1 MCGIAGWVS
10 FDSAFDDRSAD
21 AIESMTATMSR
32 RGPDATGTFVRENVA
47 LGHRRLAVIDPA
59 GGRQP
64 MVATESGH
72 EVALVYSGEMYNYTE
87 LRAEL
92 KARGRRFETRS
103 DTEVLLLGYLEWGES
118 IVERLN
124 GMFAFAI
131 WDQRQERLFLAR
143 DRFGIKPLYVY
154 RIPSGIVFG
163 SEPKAIL
170 AHPLAD
176 RTVTVDGLRELFAMT
191 GQPGWS
197 LWRDMDQ
204 VRPGTTLTVER
215 TGIAPYTYW
224 SLQTRQHTDDIPT
237 TVQRVRGLLDDI
249 VERQLVSDVP
259 LCVLLS
265 GGLDS
270 STLTGLAAATDAAKR
285 QALRTFSVDFEDQ
298 EKTFVPDEIRD
309 TPDAPFVREVI
320 ELVKTNH
327 HRVALDQSAL
337 SRPSVRRAVV
347 GARDIPAGLGDMD
360 NSLYL
365 LFRAIREQSTVA
377 LSGESADEIFGGY
390 IWFHHPGSVNADNFP
405 WLAFR
410 SAFTADRFA
419 LLNHDLRAKLELDDF
434 IADQYAVSRKAVEH
448 LPGDDDREKRM
459 RLISH
464 QHLTRFLPMLL
475 DRKDRASM
483 AVGLE
488 VRVPYCDHRLVD
500 YVYNTPWSF
509 KTFDGREKSLLRE
522 ACGALVPQAVRD
534 RVKSPYPTSQ
544 DPRYAASLAGQ
555 LSEILAHPDH
565 PVFAIVDRQWAQ
577 AATEIPPD
585 KMPGDVRAG
594 LDRILDVYHWLDMY
608 SPDLLV

>member
-1 MCGIAGWVS
+1 MCGITGWVL
-10 FDSAFDDRSAD
+10 FDSSFGARPAD
-21 AIESMTATMSR
+21 VIESMTSAVSR
-32 RGPDATGTFVRENVA
+32 RGPDATGTFVRANVA

-64 MVATESGH
+64 MVATDTGREI
-72 EVALVYSGEMYNYTE
+72 ALVYSGEIYNYTE
-87 LRAEL
+87 LRTEL
-92 KARGRRFETRS
+92 RARGRRFETSS
-103 DTEVLLLGYLEWGES
+103 DTEVLLQGYLEWGES
-118 IVERLN
+118 VVERLN
-124 GMFAFAI
+124 GMFAFAV
-131 WDQRQERLFLAR
+131 WDERRERLFLAR
-143 DRFGIKPLYVY
+143 DRLGIKPLYVY

-176 RTVTVDGLRELFAMT
+176 RTVTTDGLRELFAMT
-191 GQPGWS
+191 GRPGWS

-215 TGIAPYTYW
+215 KGITPHTYW
-224 SLQTRQHTDDIPT
+224 SLQTRQHTDDLPT
-237 TVQRVRGLLDDI
+237 TVERVRGLLDYI

-259 LCVLLS
+259 LCLLLS

-270 STLTGLAAATDAAKR
+270 SALTGLATATDAAKR
-285 QALRTFSVDFEDQ
+285 GTLRTFSVDFEDQ
-298 EKTFVPDEIRD
+298 EATFVPDEIRD
-309 TPDAPFVREVI
+309 TPDAPFVREVV
-320 ELVKTNH
+320 ELVKTDH
-327 HRVALDQSAL
+327 HRVALDQSTL

-347 GARDIPAGLGDMD
+347 SARDIPAGLGDMD

-390 IWFHHPGSVNADNFP
+390 IWFHHPQSVNADNFP

-419 LLNHDLRAKLELDDF
+419 LLNRDLRAKLELEDF
-434 IADQYAVSRKAVEH
+434 IADQYAVSRKEVEQ
-448 LPGDDDREKRM
+448 LPGDDDHERRM
-459 RLISH
+459 RRISH

-488 VRVPYCDHRLVD
+488 VRVPYCDHRLVE

-522 ACGALVPQAVRD
+522 AAGAVVPQAVRD

-544 DPRYAASLAGQ
+544 DPRYAASLISQ
-555 LSEILAHPDH
+555 LSDILAQSDH
-565 PVFAIVDRQWAQ
+565 PVFAIVDREWAQ
-577 AATEIPPD
+577 AATEIPPHE
-585 KMPGDVRAG
+585 MPGDVRAG

-608 SPDLLV
+608 SPNLLV

>member
-1 MCGIAGWVS
+1 MCGITGWVS
-10 FDSAFDDRSAD
+10 FDSHVGDRPDDI
-21 AIESMTATMSR
+21 IESMTSVLSR

-64 MVATESGH
+64 MVATEAGR
-72 EVALVYSGEMYNYTE
+72 EVTLVYSGETYNYTE

-92 KARGRRFETRS
+92 KARGHRFETSS
-103 DTEVLLLGYLEWGES
+103 DTEVVLRGYLEWGES
-118 IVERLN
+118 VVERLN
-124 GMFAFAI
+124 GMFAFAV
-131 WDQRQERLFLAR
+131 WEQRRQRLFLAR
-143 DRFGIKPLYVY
+143 DRFGIKPLYFY

-176 RTVTVDGLRELFAMT
+176 RTVTTDGLRELFAMT

-204 VRPGTTLTVER
+204 VLPGTTLTVDR
-215 TGIAPYTYW
+215 HGITAHRYW
-224 SLQTRQHTDDIPT
+224 SLRTREHTDDIPT
-237 TVQRVRGLLDDI
+237 TVEHVRALLGDI
-249 VERQLVSDVP
+249 VERQLASDVP

-270 STLTGLAAATDAAKR
+270 SALTGLAAATDAAEQ

-298 EKTFVPDEIRD
+298 ESTFMPDEIRD
-309 TPDAPFVREVI
+309 TPDAPFVREVV
-320 ELVKTNH
+320 ELVRTNH
-327 HRVALDQSAL
+327 HRVVLDQSTL

-347 GARDIPAGLGDMD
+347 SARDIPAGLGDMD

-365 LFRAIREQSTVA
+365 LFRAIRDQSTVA

-390 IWFHHPGSVNADNFP
+390 IWFHHPASVNADNFP

-419 LLNHDLRAKLELDDF
+419 LLNRDLRTKLQLEDF
-434 IADQYAVSRKAVEH
+434 IADQYAVSRKEVDH
-448 LPGDDDREKRM
+448 LPGDDEHERRM

-509 KTFDGREKSLLRE
+509 KTFDGREKSLLR
-522 ACGALVPQAVRD
+522 AAASSVVPRAIRD

-544 DPRYAASLAGQ
+544 DPRYAASLVSQ
-555 LSEILAHPDH
+555 LSGILADTDNPI
-565 PVFAIVDRQWAQ
+565 FAIVDRQWAQ
-577 AATEIPPD
+577 KATEIPPHQ
-585 KMPGDVRAG
+585 MPGDVRAG
-594 LDRILDVYHWLDMY
+594 LDRILDIYHWLDMY

>member
-1 MCGIAGWVS
+1 MCGITGWVS
-10 FDSAFDDRSAD
+10 FDSGFGDRPND
-21 AIESMTATMSR
+21 VIESMTSAVSH

-64 MVATESGH
+64 MVATETGQD
-72 EVALVYSGEMYNYTE
+72 VALVYSGEIYNYTE

-92 KARGRRFETRS
+92 RTRGHRFETSS
-103 DTEVLLLGYLEWGES
+103 DTEVLLRGYLEWGEPV
-118 IVERLN
+118 VERLN

-131 WDQRQERLFLAR
+131 WDQRRERLFLAR
-143 DRFGIKPLYVY
+143 DRFGIKPLYFY
-154 RIPSGIVFG
+154 RTPTGIVFG

-170 AHPLAD
+170 AHPSAD
-176 RTVTVDGLRELFAMT
+176 RTVTTDGLRELFSMT
-191 GQPGWS
+191 GTPGWS

-204 VRPGTTLTVER
+204 VRPGTTLTVDR
-215 TGIAPYTYW
+215 AGTTAHTYW

-237 TVQRVRGLLDDI
+237 TVEHVRGLLDDI

-270 STLTGLAAATDAAKR
+270 SALTGLATATDAAKR

-298 EKTFVPDEIRD
+298 ESTFMPDEIRD
-309 TPDAPFVREVI
+309 TPDAPFVREVV
-320 ELVKTNH
+320 ELVRTSH
-327 HRVALDQSAL
+327 HSVVLDQSTL

-347 GARDIPAGLGDMD
+347 DARGIPAGLGDMD

-390 IWFHHPGSVNADNFP
+390 IWFHHPASVNADNFP

-419 LLNHDLRAKLELDDF
+419 LLNRDLRAKLELEDF
-434 IADQYAVSRKAVEH
+434 IADQYAVSRKEVEH
-448 LPGDDDREKRM
+448 LPGDDDRERRM

-488 VRVPYCDHRLVD
+488 VRVPYCDHRLVE

-509 KTFDGREKSLLRE
+509 KTFDGREKSLLR
-522 ACGALVPQAVRD
+522 AASSALVPQAVRD

-544 DPRYAASLAGQ
+544 DPGYAASLVSQ
-555 LSEILAHPDH
+555 LSGILAHPDN
-565 PVFAIVDRQWAQ
+565 PVFAIVDRKWAQ
-577 AATEIPPD
+577 AATEIPPE
-585 KMPGDVRAG
+585 KMPRDVRAG
-594 LDRILDVYHWLDMY
+594 LDRILDVYHWLDLY
-608 SPDLLV
+608 SPDLLL